1 MRSQDLSVICQII
14 GYTETA
20 RVVQRH
26 LTQGQTMAIESI
38 RQMTVE
44 EYFDYDEAIEYKS
57 EYIDGV
63 VYPMMSGTV
72 NHAAI
77 SVNAACELRARLKG
91 TNCKPLLG
99 NMRIGVSSTC
109 FLYPDFSVH
118 CSKPELDERAINLF
132 NPILLGEVTSPFTIN
147 YDYGD
152 KRSYFQSVAS
162 LKVYLMIDQFQALVK
177 VDARQEGGCWQSHEY
192 AGLDAV
198 VPLPAL
204 NCDLPLAEIYAGIE
218 I

>member
-1 MRSQDLSVICQII
+1 
-14 GYTETA
+14 
-20 RVVQRH
+20 
-26 LTQGQTMAIESI
+26 MAIESI

-44 EYFDYDEAIEYKS
+44 EYFAFDEAIEYKS

-77 SVNAACELRARLKG
+77 SMNAACELQARLKG
-91 TNCKPLLG
+91 KNCKPLLG
-99 NMRIGVSSTC
+99 NMRIGVSPTR

-118 CSKPELDERAINLF
+118 CGKPELDERAINLF
-132 NPILLGEVTSPFTIN
+132 NPTLLGEVTSPFTIN

-152 KRSYFQSVAS
+152 KRSHFHSIPS
-162 LKVYLMIDQFQALVK
+162 LEVYVVIDQFQPLVE
-177 VDARQEGGCWQSHEY
+177 VDTRQESGWHSQEY
-192 AGLDAV
+192 AGMDAV

-204 NCDLPLAEIYAGIE
+204 GCELPLAEVYAGIQFDE
-218 I
+218 GYPASAAE